1 VGAAVLTWTASAE
14 SPYVGPRPF
23 SSEDRDVFFGR
34 EAEIAELLSAVI
46 AHRAVLVYSVSGAGK
61 SSLLSA
67 GLVPALQA
75 QGMEVLPTL
84 RLQAP
89 AALPDAM
96 GNAFTSAA
104 LWGLSRLEGEP
115 EQDVATLADAL
126 ASIPRGTDPYGFPR
140 PRVLVFD
147 QFEELFTLHQNR
159 WPDRDGF
166 LRDIGASLERDPELR
181 VVFAIRE
188 EYVAQLERYERALP
202 DGLRAR
208 FHVERLRRQSA
219 IAAVTGPLGRAGI
232 EFGSGV
238 AEALVTD
245 LLAARVDLGDGRTL
259 TVEGEFV
266 EPVQLQV
273 VCRTLW
279 SELGPDVRRIDR
291 VHLAALG
298 SVDES
303 LMRYYDQAIAASVAR
318 SDVAEHRLRDQ
329 LESTLITPAGTR
341 ATMFA
346 GTNAPSAVPDSALQE
361 LRERHLVRGEWRAGG
376 QWIELAHDR
385 LIEPIRA
392 SNSRVRSRR
401 VRSQRRRGA
410 VLAAVA
416 LLIVGAAVGLLLAR
430 REPTPPRGPSLT
442 SLIAAYPGDQ
452 ASRVELARW
461 MGRAAKAARVPP
473 ELPVMTAL
481 VESGMKNL
489 QYGDA
494 DTRGFFQMQ
503 KSVWN
508 RGPYRQFWRKPTVQ
522 LRWFINQAISVRS
535 AWVTAGDRNFG
546 SDPRKYGVWA
556 ADIGRPNPVY
566 RGRFQLRLDEA
577 RSLLQEARVETTA
590 KTNP

>member
-1 VGAAVLTWTASAE
+1 MTSTASAE

-23 SSEDRDVFFGR
+23 SPEDRDIFFGR
-34 EAEIAELLSAVI
+34 EAEIAELVSAVI
-46 AHRAVLVYSVSGAGK
+46 AHRTVLVYSVSGAGK

-89 AALPDAM
+89 AGPSHATE
-96 GNAFTSAA
+96 NAFNSAV
-104 LWGLSRLEGEP
+104 LWGLSQLEAKSRA
-115 EQDVATLADAL
+115 DAATLADAL
-126 ASIPRGTDPYGFPR
+126 ASIPRATDPYGFPR

-147 QFEELFTLHQNR
+147 QFEELFTLHADR
-159 WPDRDGF
+159 WPDREGF

-188 EYVAQLERYERALP
+188 EYVTQLERYERALP

-219 IAAVTGPLGRAGI
+219 IAAVMGPLGRAGI
-232 EFGSGV
+232 KFGPGV

-245 LLAARVDLGDGRTL
+245 LLAARVDLGDGRTI

-291 VHLAALG
+291 AHLAALG

-318 SDVAEHRLRDQ
+318 SGVAEHRLRDQ
-329 LESTLITPAGTR
+329 LESAFITPAGTR

-346 GTNAPSAVPDSALQE
+346 GTNAPSAVPQGALQE
-361 LRERHLVRGEWRAGG
+361 LRDRHLVRGEWRAGG
-376 QWIELAHDR
+376 QWIKLAHDR

-401 VRSQRRRGA
+401 ARSQRRRGTA
-410 VLAAVA
+410 LAAVL
-416 LLIVGAAVGLLLAR
+416 LLIVSTTEGLLLAR
-430 REPTPPRGPSLT
+430 EQRQAARGPSLT
-442 SLIAAYPGDQ
+442 ALIAAYPGDQ
-452 ASRVELARW
+452 ASKVGLARW
-461 MGRAAKAARVPP
+461 MGRAATAARVPP

-481 VESGMKNL
+481 VESGMQNL
-489 QYGDA
+489 RGGDG
-494 DTRGFFQMQ
+494 DSIGLFQMQ
-503 KSVWN
+503 TSVWN
-508 RGPYRQFWRKPTVQ
+508 RGPYRGFWRKPSLQ

-535 AWVTAGDRNFG
+535 AWVTAGDPNFG
-546 SDPRKYGVWA
+546 SEPREYGIWA
-556 ADIGRPNPVY
+556 ADIGRPNFVY
-566 RGRFQLRLDEA
+566 RDRFQLHLDQA
-577 RSLLQEARVETTA
+577 RSLLQKARVETTGKA
-590 KTNP
+590 NS